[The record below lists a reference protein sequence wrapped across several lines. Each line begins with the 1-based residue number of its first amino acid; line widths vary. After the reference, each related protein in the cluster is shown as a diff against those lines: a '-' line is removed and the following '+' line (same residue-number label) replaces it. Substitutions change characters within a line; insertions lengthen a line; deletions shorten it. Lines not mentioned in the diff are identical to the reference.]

1 MIFEYLISLPK
12 IMSANIGIRAL
23 KMSAIQTTLWI
34 MQPRQHNSEPRIEIK
49 MITGLKSI
57 SLKSHHD
64 RSKWVQT
71 LLDNSL
77 DNDNS
82 NLSDMHLSS
91 HATGLLLEALNAFCS
106 GNWVATIILAQA
118 VFDVDI
124 AKNKRLN
131 GLHLN
136 ILRTGKSSVWLR
148 NRRNRLIHADNGAQS
163 ITEAELGSN
172 DSQLE
177 SEAKRALKIVIQGL
191 TKLSF

>member
-1 MIFEYLISLPK
+1 
-12 IMSANIGIRAL
+12 
-23 KMSAIQTTLWI
+23 
-34 MQPRQHNSEPRIEIK
+34 
-49 MITGLKSI
+49 MITGLKCT

-64 RSKWVQT
+64 RSKWAQT

-82 NLSDMHLSS
+82 NLGDMHLSP

-148 NRRNRLIHADNGAQS
+148 NRRNRLIHADSGSQS
-163 ITEAELGSN
+163 ITEAELEN
-172 DSQLE
+172 DDSQLE
-177 SEAKRALKIVIQGL
+177 QEAKRALKLVIQGL

>member
-124 AKNKRLN
+124 AKNKVIVWILARERWIRTT
-131 GLHLN
+131 GLLQPYGFEA
-136 ILRTGKSSVWLR
+136 RTPNPRGSFTRVTFRSTRQDKDQGAVLAWLSR
-148 NRRNRLIHADNGAQS
+148 YVA
-163 ITEAELGSN
+163 
-172 DSQLE
+172 
-177 SEAKRALKIVIQGL
+177 
-191 TKLSF
+191 